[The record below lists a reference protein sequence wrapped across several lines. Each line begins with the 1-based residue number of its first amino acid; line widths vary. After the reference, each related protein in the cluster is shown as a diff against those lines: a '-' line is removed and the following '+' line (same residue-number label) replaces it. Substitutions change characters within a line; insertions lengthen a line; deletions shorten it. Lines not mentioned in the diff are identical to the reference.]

1 MGGNKMNEKQINNVL
16 SSCKTPFYLFDINEL
31 CNRIEYIRSAMPP
44 SVSLCY
50 AIKANTFIVNDIV
63 DRVSR
68 FEVCSPGELSICLE
82 QGIPAEKLVISGV
95 YKTPE
100 VIEHLIE
107 AQLPIGYY
115 TVESLSQFELLRN
128 SAEKHEQQIKL
139 LLRLSSGNQ
148 FGIGEEEIEKIIS
161 NYDKNPYI
169 TIAGIQYFS
178 GTQKTSLK
186 RLKREIEHL
195 DSFLAVL
202 EDKYGFKT
210 DELEFGTGFPVS
222 YFEAEAFDEQAF
234 FKEFS
239 DILLSMKYK
248 TEITLEIGRSIA
260 ASCGSYFTS
269 VVDVKTN
276 KEQNYAIMDGGMH
289 QLVYF
294 GQFMAMKKPCLE
306 LLPKRSAGE
315 LKEWNLCG
323 SLCTANDI
331 LVKQLP
337 LYDLNIG
344 DTVMF
349 KNTGAY
355 CPTEGISLFLSREL
369 PRVLL
374 LGADGGITCVREPI
388 NTDKFNS
395 SNYERK

>member
-1 MGGNKMNEKQINNVL
+1 MGGNKMNEKQISNVL
-16 SSCKTPFYLFDINEL
+16 SSYKTPFYLFDINEL
-31 CNRIEYIRSAMPP
+31 HNRIEYIRGAMPP

-50 AIKANTFIVNDIV
+50 AIKANTFIVNEIIDHV
-63 DRVSR
+63 AR

-82 QGIPAEKLVISGV
+82 HGILAEKLVISGV

-100 VIEHLIE
+100 VIDHLIE
-107 AQLPIGYY
+107 ARLPIGRY
-115 TVESLSQFELLRN
+115 TVESLSQFELLKN
-128 SAEKHEQQIKL
+128 SAEKYDRQITL

-148 FGIGEEEIEKIIS
+148 FGIGEEEIETIIS
-161 NYDKNPYI
+161 NHKDNPRI

-195 DSFLAVL
+195 DLFLAEL
-202 EDKYGFKT
+202 ENKYGFKT

-222 YFEAEAFDEQAF
+222 YFEAEAFDEQVF

-248 TEITLEIGRSIA
+248 TQITLEIGRSIA

-276 KEQNYAIMDGGMH
+276 KGQHYAILNGGMH

-294 GQFMAMKKPCLE
+294 GQFMAMKKPYIQ
-306 LLPKRSAGE
+306 LLPERSTGE
-315 LKEWNLCG
+315 MKEWNLCG

-337 LYDLNIG
+337 ICDLKIG
-344 DTVMF
+344 DTIMF

-374 LGADGGITCVREPI
+374 LGTDGKITSVREPI
-388 NTDKFNS
+388 DTDKFNS

>member
-1 MGGNKMNEKQINNVL
+1 MNEKQINNVL
-16 SSCKTPFYLFDINEL
+16 SSYKTPFYLFDINEL
-31 CNRIEYIRSAMPP
+31 LGRIEYIRSAMPE
-44 SVSLCY
+44 SFSLCY
-50 AIKANTFIVNDIV
+50 AIKANTFIVNEIV
-63 DRVSR
+63 DSVSR

-82 QGIPAEKLVISGV
+82 HGIPAQKLVISGV

-100 VIEHLIE
+100 IMEDLI
-107 AQLPIGYY
+107 AAHLPIGWY
-115 TVESLSQFELLRN
+115 TVESLSQFELLR
-128 SAEKHEQQIKL
+128 SAAEKHKQEIRL

-148 FGIGEEEIEKIIS
+148 FGIGEEEIKKIVSEYS
-161 NYDKNPYI
+161 NAPYI

-186 RLKREIEHL
+186 RIRREVEGL
-195 DSFLAVL
+195 DSFLAEL
-202 EDKYGFKT
+202 ESNYGFKAE
-210 DELEFGTGFPVS
+210 ELELGTGFPAS
-222 YFEAEAFDEQAF
+222 YFDAESFDEQAY
-234 FKEFS
+234 FKEFA
-239 DILLSMKYK
+239 DILLSMKFK
-248 TEITLEIGRSIA
+248 AKITLEIGRSIA

-269 VVDVKTN
+269 VVDEKTN
-276 KEQNYAIMDGGMH
+276 KGQNYAIMDGGMH

-294 GQFMAMKKPCLE
+294 GQFMAMKKPFLE
-306 LLPKRSAGE
+306 VLPKRSTGE

-323 SLCTANDI
+323 SLCTTNDI

-337 LYDLNIG
+337 VCDLKIG

-374 LGADGGITCVREPI
+374 LGADGEITCVREPI
-388 NTDKFNS
+388 NTHIFNS